1 LNRFNGASS
10 SSRRIAVSFLF
21 ALVVLLIPAALAL
34 AGSGSKSDRTAE
46 AGIECFGLEAT
57 VIGTPGN
64 DRLRGTRGDNV
75 VTGLGG
81 DDRIIGGGGHD
92 VICGGG
98 GEDFIT
104 TGKGPDKIYGGSGE
118 DRIISR
124 KGPDIVYGGPGDD
137 RLNGGPGVDACRG
150 EAGTDVEHNCE
161 KTAPPLPEFPGGKN
175 SPPGAVG
182 DTATTDEDTSK
193 AVDVL
198 ANDSDVD
205 KDALTVTA
213 VDTGMTKGKV
223 TITGGGTGVSFD
235 PNGKFEELGT
245 GQSAPDSFGYTIS
258 DGHGNTATAMV
269 AMTVTGIDDAPKAVA
284 DTKAVTEDDPAAAVD
299 VLANDTD
306 VDAGAAKSIESVTQP
321 ANGAVVIT
329 GGGTGLT
336 YASKADYC
344 NQPPGTAPDTFTY
357 ELKGGSTAAVSVK
370 VTCVDDK
377 PAAVNDTKTVAED
390 DPAAAVDVLTND
402 TDIDAGPKSI
412 QSVTQPANG
421 TVVITGGGTGL
432 TYQPNANYCNAPP
445 ATTPDTFTY
454 TLTPGGSSA
463 TVSVTVTCTDDAPVA
478 VNDTKTVTEDAA
490 ATAVDVLTNDTD
502 TDGGPKSIASTTQ
515 PANGTVV
522 ITGGGT
528 GLTYAPNANYCNSP
542 PGTTPDTFTY
552 TLNGGSVGTVSVT
565 VTCVDD
571 NPTAVN
577 DAPTVAE
584 DSGASAVNVLANDTD
599 PDAGPKSITSVTQP
613 TNGTVVITGGGTGLT
628 YAPKANYCNEPPG
641 TTPDTFTYTLTPG
654 GSVATVSVKVTCV
667 DDSPAAANDSA
678 TVGEDSGATAIAVL
692 TNDTDIDAGPKSIQ
706 SVTQPANGT
715 VVITGGGTGLTYQ
728 PNANYCNAPP
738 ATTPDTFT
746 YTLTP
751 GGSSATVSVTVT
763 CTDDAPVAVN
773 DTKTVT
779 EDAAAT
785 AVDVLTNDT
794 DVDGGPKSI
803 ASVTQPANGTV
814 VITGG
819 GTGLTYQPKADYC
832 NEPPGTTPDT
842 FTYTLTP
849 GGSVGT
855 VSVKVTCVPD
865 SATAVNDTATVS
877 EDSGANAINVSANDT
892 DPDSAGKSITSTTQ
906 PANGTVVI
914 TGGGTGLTYA
924 PKTNYCNQPPGTT
937 PDSFEYTIQGGSKA
951 TVSVKVTCVNDAPT
965 DILISSATVPENK
978 PVGTLV
984 GTLSTTDVD
993 VGDTFTYALVAGA
1006 GSEDNG
1012 SFEVSGNELKTKAS
1026 FDFEAKSSYKIR
1038 VKTTDSGAESFEKQ
1052 LTITIENANDAP
1064 TDIALSPASVNENE
1078 PAATEVGTLTT
1089 TDQDVGDTF
1098 TYALVPGE
1106 GSGGNGSFEV
1116 SGDKLKAKASLNFEA
1131 QSSYSVRVKSTDAG
1145 GLSTE
1150 KQLTI
1155 TVIDVNDPP
1164 AVAPDSYSGVVG
1176 NTTAVKGDI
1185 VSEPNVSL
1193 SGALPIANDSD
1204 EDAGDTISVVEEDNI
1219 KTTGGGEVD
1228 IDPDGTFTYEPGQGD
1243 KNENDT
1249 FTYKVTD
1256 GEATSSGTVTIGI
1269 DNVLVWYV
1277 NGSAASEGDGRSATP
1292 YKVLGGINGAGGGGD
1307 KDGTGDY
1314 LFLYGSN
1321 TYAGGL
1327 PLEASQKLVGSPE
1340 GLSVPGHAGLV
1351 AASGTNPVLTNAGG
1365 TGIALASGS
1374 EVLRV
1379 DAKNSSG
1386 TGIAGSAV
1394 TTATVGPN
1402 TTIAGNAGSAVALS
1416 GAAGGNISIASTIEN
1431 QTGSV
1436 VSVANRNEGTVT
1448 LSGNI
1453 TSANGGVSAS
1463 SNTGAHVAY
1472 TGTLNLTR
1480 SGGGDTFTA
1489 TGGGGV
1495 KATSSANVL
1504 SSGSGTAIEVAS
1516 TAIDSGGL
1524 NFQKVSSSGADN
1536 GIKLENTGTTAG
1548 LTVTGSGGTAGS
1560 GGTIASSSGVGILLN
1575 STKAVSLAS
1584 VKVSG
1589 GGDDGIRG
1597 ANVEGLSLTG
1607 NPEVLNNGN
1616 AVTEDGLDL
1625 SQVSGALT
1633 LTGANVSGSGERN
1646 VSVVN
1651 ESGTLNANLV
1661 GGTFSNTSSS
1671 AVGGDSIFFNGTN
1684 TGTIGVKVENATLSN
1699 NKDDHVQ
1706 VTTDASNT
1714 VTENVTVKGN
1724 TMSNT
1729 IGQPGG
1735 SVTLNPGGNATM
1747 EAFVQNNNIQGA
1759 HIEAITVDTPGSQI
1773 SPQPAQVEATIS
1785 GNTIGS
1791 PGTAKSG
1798 ASTGEDIGVNS
1809 NGGAT
1814 VTAMIANNL
1823 LYQYANLSG
1832 LDLVQ
1837 ADGSG
1842 SLNATVRG
1850 NTISTPAPPEGEIG
1864 LFVTIGAD
1872 EGDKGTSC
1880 LDIGGAGALANELKG
1895 SSGGIAPFELR
1906 FRMNGEATAQLP
1918 GYAGGAND
1926 TAAVRA
1932 YLEGRNS
1939 VTSSA
1944 LVKVT
1949 QFDATSKFSNA
1960 GSCPTP

>member
-1 LNRFNGASS
+1 LNDLNGVSRG
-10 SSRRIAVSFLF
+10 SRRIVGSLVL
-21 ALVVLLIPAALAL
+21 ALLVGLTTTALAL
-34 AGSGSKSDRTAE
+34 AGPGSGSARTAE
-46 AGIECFGLEAT
+46 DGIECFGLKAT
-57 VIGTPGN
+57 VVGTTGD
-64 DRLRGTRGDNV
+64 DRLRGTPGDNV
-75 VTGLGG
+75 VAGLGG
-81 DDRIIGGGGHD
+81 EDRIIGGGGHD
-92 VICGGG
+92 VICGGS
-98 GEDFIT
+98 GEDLIT
-104 TGKGPDKIYGGSGE
+104 TGKGPDKIYGGTAD

-124 KGPDIVYGGPGDD
+124 KGPDIVYGGSGDD

-150 EAGTDVEHNCE
+150 ESGNDVEHNCE
-161 KTAPPLPEFPGGKN
+161 KTAPPLPEEPGGKN
-175 SPPGAVG
+175 SAPGAVS
-182 DTATTDEDTSK
+182 DTATTDEDTAK

-205 KDALTVTA
+205 GDALTVTA
-213 VDTGMTKGKV
+213 VETGATKGKV
-223 TITGGGTGVSFD
+223 TITGGGSGVSFD
-235 PNGKFEELGT
+235 PDGKFEALGT
-245 GQSAPDSFGYTIS
+245 GQSANDSFGYTIS
-258 DGHGNTATAMV
+258 DDHGNTATAMV
-269 AMTVTGIDDAPKAVA
+269 AVTVTGIDDAPKASNDEKTLA
-284 DTKAVTEDDPAAAVD
+284 EDAPATAID

-306 VDAGAAKSIESVTQP
+306 VDAGLAKSIESVTQP
-321 ANGAVVIT
+321 ANGTVVIA

-336 YASKADYC
+336 YQPNANYC
-344 NQPPGTAPDTFTY
+344 NEPPGTTPDAFTY
-357 ELKGGSTAAVSVK
+357 KLKGGSTATVSVK
-370 VTCVDDK
+370 VTCVDDN
-377 PAAVNDTKTVAED
+377 PTAVNDSATVNED
-390 DPAAAVDVLTND
+390 NPAAAIGVLAND
-402 TDIDAGPKSI
+402 TDVDAGPKSI
-412 QSVTQPANG
+412 TSVTQPTNG

-432 TYQPNANYCNAPP
+432 TYQPNAGYCNAPP

-463 TVSVTVTCTDDAPVA
+463 TVSVTVNCVDDAPTA

-490 ATAVDVLTNDTD
+490 ATAVDVLVNDTD
-502 TDGGPKSIASTTQ
+502 TDGGPKSVASVTQ
-515 PANGTVV
+515 PTNGTVV

-552 TLNGGSVGTVSVT
+552 TLNGGSIGTVAVT

-571 NPTAVN
+571 SPTAVN
-577 DAPTVAE
+577 DSPTVAE

-599 PDAGPKSITSVTQP
+599 PDGGPKSITSVTQP
-613 TNGTVVITGGGTGLT
+613 ANGTVVITGGGTGLS
-628 YAPKANYCNEPPG
+628 YAPNANYCNEPPG

-654 GSVATVSVKVTCV
+654 GSTATVSVKVTCV
-667 DDSPAAANDSA
+667 DDNPTAVNDSA
-678 TVGEDSGATAIAVL
+678 TVNEDSGAGAIAVL
-692 TNDTDIDAGPKSIQ
+692 ANDTDIDGGPKSVT

-715 VVITGGGTGLTYQ
+715 VVITGGGTGLTYA
-728 PNANYCNAPP
+728 PNANYCNEPP
-738 ATTPDTFT
+738 GTTPDTFT

-751 GGSSATVSVTVT
+751 GGSTATVSVKVT
-763 CTDDAPVAVN
+763 CVDDNPTAVN

-779 EDAAAT
+779 EDDPAT
-785 AVDVLTNDT
+785 AIAVLANDT

-803 ASVTQPANGTV
+803 QSVTQPTNGTV

-849 GGSVGT
+849 GGSIGT
-855 VSVKVTCVPD
+855 VAVKVTCIPD
-865 SATAVNDTATVS
+865 AATAVNDTATVN
-877 EDSGANAINVSANDT
+877 EDSGANAIDVSANDT
-892 DPDSAGKSITSTTQ
+892 DPDSAGKSITSVTQ

-924 PKTNYCNQPPGTT
+924 PNTNYCNEPPGTT
-937 PDSFEYTIQGGSKA
+937 PDSFEYTIQGGSTA

-965 DILISSATVPENK
+965 NVSLTPSSVPENK
-978 PVGTLV
+978 PSGTVVGSF
-984 GTLSTTDVD
+984 STTDVD
-993 VGDTFTYALVAGA
+993 AGDTFSYELVSGE
-1006 GSEDNG
+1006 GDDDNG
-1012 SFEVSGNELKTKAS
+1012 SFDVSGNQLKTKAS
-1026 FDFEAKSSYKIR
+1026 FDFETKSSYKIR
-1038 VKTTDSGAESFEKQ
+1038 VKTTDSGSASFEKQ
-1052 LTITIENANDAP
+1052 LTITVENANDAP
-1064 TDIALSPASVNENE
+1064 TDIALTPASINENE
-1078 PAATEVGTLTT
+1078 PAATEVGTLST
-1089 TDQDVGDTF
+1089 TDQDIGDTF
-1098 TYALVPGE
+1098 TYTLVGGE
-1106 GSGGNGSFEV
+1106 GSSGNGSFDV
-1116 SGDKLKAKASLNFEA
+1116 SGNKLKAKASLNFES

-1155 TVIDVNDPP
+1155 TVIDVNDAP
-1164 AVAPDSYSGVVG
+1164 AVAPDSYAGVVG
-1176 NTTAVKGDI
+1176 NTTAVKGDV

-1204 EDAGDTISVVEEDNI
+1204 EDAGDTISVVEEDNTP
-1219 KTTGGGEVD
+1219 TTKGGSVD

-1256 GEATSSGTVTIGI
+1256 GEATSTGTVTIGI

-1292 YKVLGGINGAGGGGD
+1292 YKVLGGINGAGGAGD
-1307 KDGTGDY
+1307 KDGESDY

-1321 TYAGGL
+1321 TYVGGL
-1327 PLEASQKLVGSPE
+1327 PLETSQKLVGQPQ

-1351 AASGTNPVLTNAGG
+1351 AASGTNPVLTNGGG
-1365 TGIALASGS
+1365 TGIVLASGT

-1379 DAKNSSG
+1379 DAKNSS
-1386 TGIAGSAV
+1386 TFGIAGSAV

-1402 TTIAGNAGSAVALS
+1402 TTISGNASGGVALS
-1416 GAAGGNISIASTIEN
+1416 GAAGGDISIGSTIEN
-1431 QTGSV
+1431 QNGSV
-1436 VSVANRNEGTVT
+1436 VSVANRNSGTVT
-1448 LSGNI
+1448 LSGNV

-1495 KATSSANVL
+1495 KATSSSNVL
-1504 SSGSGTAIEVAS
+1504 SSGSGTALEV
-1516 TAIDSGGL
+1516 TGTTIDAGGL
-1524 NFQKVSSSGADN
+1524 NFRSVASSGADN

-1548 LTVTGSGGTAGS
+1548 LTVTGTGAAGS
-1560 GGTIASSSGVGILLN
+1560 GGTIASSTGAGILLS

-1607 NPEVLNNGN
+1607 SSEVLNNGN

-1625 SQVSGALT
+1625 TQVSGALT

-1646 VSVVN
+1646 VSVIN
-1651 ESGTLNANLV
+1651 ESGTLNANIV
-1661 GGTFSNTSSS
+1661 GGTFSNTSNS

-1684 TGTIGVKVENATLSN
+1684 TGTISAKVENASLTN

-1714 VTENVTVKGN
+1714 VIENVTVKGN

-1759 HIEAITVDTPGSQI
+1759 HIQAITVDTPGSQI

-1785 GNTIGS
+1785 GNTIGA

-1814 VTAMIANNL
+1814 VTALVTNNL
-1823 LYQYANLSG
+1823 LYQYANIAG

-1842 SLNATVRG
+1842 TLNATVRG

-1926 TAAVRA
+1926 TTAVRA

-1949 QFDATSKFSNA
+1949 QFDATSKFANA

>member
-1 LNRFNGASS
+1 LNGLNGVSR
-10 SSRRIAVSFLF
+10 SSRRIVGSLVL
-21 ALVVLLIPAALAL
+21 ALLVALATSALAL
-34 AGSGSKSDRTAE
+34 AGSGSGSSRSAE
-46 AGIECFGLEAT
+46 DGIECFGLKAT
-57 VIGTPGN
+57 VIGTPGD
-64 DRLRGTRGDNV
+64 DRLRGTPGDNV

-81 DDRIIGGGGHD
+81 EDRIIGGGGHD
-92 VICGGG
+92 VICGGS

-104 TGKGPDKIYGGSGE
+104 TGKGPDKIYGGAAD

-150 EAGTDVEHNCE
+150 EAGDDVEHNCE
-161 KTAPPLPEFPGGKN
+161 KTAPPLPEEPGGKN
-175 SPPGAVG
+175 SAPGAVS
-182 DTATTDEDTSK
+182 DTATTDEDTAK

-205 KDALTVTA
+205 GDPLTITA
-213 VDTGMTKGKV
+213 VETGATKGKV

-245 GQSAPDSFGYTIS
+245 GQSASDSFGYTIS
-258 DGHGNTATAMV
+258 DGQGHTATAMV
-269 AMTVTGIDDAPKAVA
+269 AVTVTGIDDPPKAID
-284 DTKAVTEDDPAAAVD
+284 DTKTVTEDAPATAID

-306 VDAGAAKSIESVTQP
+306 VDAGPAKSIESVTQP

-336 YASKADYC
+336 YAPKANYC

-357 ELKGGSTAAVSVK
+357 KLKGGSTAAVSVK
-370 VTCVDDK
+370 VTCVDDS
-377 PAAVNDTKTVAED
+377 PTAVNDTKTVVED
-390 DPAAAVDVLTND
+390 DPAAAVDVLSND

-432 TYQPNANYCNAPP
+432 TYQPNAGYCNSPP

-454 TLTPGGSSA
+454 TLAPGGSSA
-463 TVSVTVTCTDDAPVA
+463 TVSLTVTCVDDAPVA

-490 ATAVDVLTNDTD
+490 ATAVDVLANDTD
-502 TDGGPKSIASTTQ
+502 TDGGPKSVGFVTQ

-528 GLTYAPNANYCNSP
+528 GLTYQPNANYCNQP

-552 TLNGGSVGTVSVT
+552 TLNGGSIGTVSVT

-577 DAPTVAE
+577 DSPTVAE
-584 DSGASAVNVLANDTD
+584 DSGASA
-599 PDAGPKSITSVTQP
+599 
-613 TNGTVVITGGGTGLT
+613 
-628 YAPKANYCNEPPG
+628 
-641 TTPDTFTYTLTPG
+641 
-654 GSVATVSVKVTCV
+654 
-667 DDSPAAANDSA
+667 
-678 TVGEDSGATAIAVL
+678 IAVL
-692 TNDTDIDAGPKSIQ
+692 SNDTDIDAGPKSIQ

-728 PNANYCNAPP
+728 PKANYCNEPP
-738 ATTPDTFT
+738 GTTLDTFT

-751 GGSSATVSVTVT
+751 GGSTATVSVKVT
-763 CTDDAPVAVN
+763 CVDDSPTAVN

-779 EDAAAT
+779 EDDPAT
-785 AVDVLTNDT
+785 AVDVLANDT
-794 DVDGGPKSI
+794 DVDGGPKSVG
-803 ASVTQPANGTV
+803 SVTQPANGTV

-819 GTGLTYQPKADYC
+819 GTGLTYQPKANYC
-832 NEPPGTTPDT
+832 NEPPGTTLDT
-842 FTYTLTP
+842 FTYTLN
-849 GGSVGT
+849 GSSVGT

-865 SATAVNDTATVS
+865 AATAVNDSATVS

-892 DPDSAGKSITSTTQ
+892 DPDSAGKLITLVTQ

-914 TGGGTGLTYA
+914 TGGGTGLTYQPNA
-924 PKTNYCNQPPGTT
+924 NYCNEPPGTT
-937 PDSFEYTIQGGSKA
+937 PDAFEYTIQGGSKA
-951 TVSVKVTCVNDAPT
+951 TVSVKVTCVNDSPT
-965 DILISSATVPENK
+965 NVSLTPSSVPENK
-978 PVGTLV
+978 PAGTVVGTF
-984 GTLSTTDVD
+984 STTDVD
-993 VGDTFTYALVAGA
+993 IGDTFSYELVSGE

-1012 SFEVSGNELKTKAS
+1012 SFEVSGNQLKTKAS
-1026 FDFEAKSSYKIR
+1026 FDFETKSSYKIR
-1038 VKTTDSGAESFEKQ
+1038 VKSTDSGPASFEKQ
-1052 LTITIENANDAP
+1052 LTITVENANDAP
-1064 TDIALSPASVNENE
+1064 TNLALAPASINENE
-1078 PAATEVGTLTT
+1078 PAGTEVGTLTT

-1098 TYALVPGE
+1098 TYALVVGE

-1116 SGDKLKAKASLNFEA
+1116 SGDKLKTKAKFNFEA

-1145 GLSTE
+1145 GLSVE

-1176 NTTAVKGDI
+1176 NTTAVKGDV

-1204 EDAGDTISVVEEDNI
+1204 EDAGDTISVVEEDDI

-1277 NGSAASEGDGRSATP
+1277 NGGAASEGDGRSATP
-1292 YKVLGGINGAGGGGD
+1292 YKVLGGINGAGGAGD
-1307 KDGTGDY
+1307 KDGSSDY

-1321 TYAGGL
+1321 TYGGGL
-1327 PLEASQKLVGSPE
+1327 PLETSQKLVGSPQ

-1351 AASGTNPVLTNAGG
+1351 AASGTNPVVTNAGG
-1365 TGIALASGS
+1365 NAIVLASGA
-1374 EVLRV
+1374 EVLRT
-1379 DAKNSSG
+1379 DAKNASG
-1386 TGIAGSAV
+1386 AGISGSAV

-1402 TTIAGNAGSAVALS
+1402 TTISGNSGSAVALS
-1416 GAAGGNISIASTIEN
+1416 GAAGGDIAIESTIEN
-1431 QTGSV
+1431 QNGSV
-1436 VSVANRNEGTVT
+1436 VSVANRNSGTVT

-1495 KATSSANVL
+1495 KATSSTNVL
-1504 SSGSGTAIEVAS
+1504 SSGSGTALEVAG
-1516 TAIDSGGL
+1516 TTIDSGGL

-1536 GIKLENTGTTAG
+1536 GIKLESTGTTAG

-1560 GGTIASSSGVGILLN
+1560 GGTIASSTGPGILLS

-1584 VKVSG
+1584 VKVSA

-1616 AVTEDGLDL
+1616 AVTENGLDL
-1625 SQVSGALT
+1625 TQVSGALT

-1651 ESGTLNANLV
+1651 ESGTVNASIV

-1684 TGTIGVKVENATLSN
+1684 TGTITAKVENATLTN

-1759 HIEAITVDTPGSQI
+1759 HIQAITVDTPGSQI

-1785 GNTIGS
+1785 GNTIGA
-1791 PGTAKSG
+1791 PGTLKSG

-1809 NGGAT
+1809 NGGAI
-1814 VTAMIANNL
+1814 VTALVTNNL
-1823 LYQYANLSG
+1823 LYQYANIAG

-1949 QFDATSKFSNA
+1949 QFDITSKFANA